1 MASIGHIAVGLA
13 AGRAYA
19 RARPGRAMVAF
30 CLISIWPDADV
41 LAFAFGIPYGDPFGH
56 RGATH
61 SLTAAVAVGLLAAAL
76 SPRLEL
82 PVLKTWLLTTAVAA
96 SHGLLDAL
104 TFGGGL
110 GPELL
115 WPFSTARFWSPVRLI
130 PIAPIAGGMFSPW
143 GLKVVLVELFFF
155 SPFWLY
161 GLWPRRR
168 AAAIP
173 SA

>member
-19 RARPGRAMVAF
+19 PARPGKAMLAF
-30 CLISIWPDADV
+30 SLISIWPDADV

-61 SLTAAVAVGLLAAAL
+61 SLTVALAVGLVAAAL
-76 SPRLEL
+76 SRPLKL
-82 PVLKTWLLTTAVAA
+82 PVLKTFLFTTVVAA
-96 SHGLLDAL
+96 SHGLFDST

-115 WPFSTARFWSPVRLI
+115 WPFSTERFWSPVRLL
-130 PIAPIAGGMFSPW
+130 PVAPIAGGMFSLW
-143 GLKVVLVELFFF
+143 GLKVVVVELFFF

-161 GLWPRRR
+161 GLWPRFSRTPR
-168 AAAIP
+168 SP
-173 SA
+173 